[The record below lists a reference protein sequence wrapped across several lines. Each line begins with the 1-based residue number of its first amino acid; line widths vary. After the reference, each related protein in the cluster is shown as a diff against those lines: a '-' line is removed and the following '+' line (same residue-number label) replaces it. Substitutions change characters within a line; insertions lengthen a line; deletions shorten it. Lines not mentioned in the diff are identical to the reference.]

1 LPEGRT
7 PRSGAK
13 RSICIPGESK
23 ALPNTRRPERP
34 LFLQIASDEYVREE
48 VRAQLEILRNTR
60 VASLISGARTG
71 MQGGTHVAHSHE
83 KEARARHDERSFVMS
98 PTTTIET
105 VRETVAERLSPA
117 FEESVRDARRA
128 ITQGQYAVEDFAAGA
143 ALQVRRHP
151 LASVLLAGVAG
162 GLAGWMCGF
171 VFGWRTFRRT
181 HTTRD

>member
-1 LPEGRT
+1 MV
-7 PRSGAK
+7 
-13 RSICIPGESK
+13 ESYHF
-23 ALPNTRRPERP
+23 ASAT
-34 LFLQIASDEYVREE
+34 AWSDEYVREE
-48 VRAQLEILRNTR
+48 VRAQLGILRITR

-71 MQGGTHVAHSHE
+71 MQGGTLVAHSHE
-83 KEARARHDERSFVMS
+83 RKQEHVTMREVSVMS
-98 PTTTIET
+98 PTPTIET

-128 ITQGQYAVEDFAAGA
+128 ITQGQYAVEDFAAGT

-162 GLAGWMCGF
+162 GLSGWMCGF

-181 HTTRD
+181 HTARD